1 VQVVGARGQ
10 PVPDQRA
17 GQSGPSDLARLPPRF
32 SSGRAIYVSLLIR
45 NAGNIH
51 RSYIGPHRIVGTA
64 GAKTRLPDITVL
76 GDSQRTITAR
86 WPDPPP
92 LFCVC
97 LGWGCFLGDR
107 PTALAWLGICVT
119 VPALWLVSGGGVHRG
134 SRMPT
139 GQASVDGLIASL
151 GVAVQY
157 LGLAQTDPVS
167 GLWPVAVGRFVAVI
181 LLIPSA
187 WRHARRFRQPWPRQ
201 AQAVVIGGGA
211 ALALILYLWAAQQEI
226 LAIAVVLASLYPA
239 IPTILGLAVLR
250 EKATRAQVTG
260 LVSAAAAIILL
271 TLG

>member
-1 VQVVGARGQ
+1 VAR
-10 PVPDQRA
+10 
-17 GQSGPSDLARLPPRF
+17 
-32 SSGRAIYVSLLIR
+32 
-45 NAGNIH
+45 
-51 RSYIGPHRIVGTA
+51 
-64 GAKTRLPDITVL
+64 
-76 GDSQRTITAR
+76 
-86 WPDPPP
+86 PPP